1 MEFSDFF
8 FSADSSGD
16 ENDEQVR
23 DVPRA
28 ASLHPVEA
36 LLEQMEAHSSPLLL
50 QTNQR
55 YRYRLLLTLG
65 SRSPISCILSSA
77 TTEMEKSFKSSS
89 TVDKEVTWFCF

>member
-8 FSADSSGD
+8 FSADSSGG

-36 LLEQMEAHSSPLLL
+36 LLEQMEPHSSPLLL

-55 YRYRLLLTLG
+55 YRLLLTLG
-65 SRSPISCILSSA
+65 TRSPISCILSSA

-89 TVDKEVTWFCF
+89 TVDKEGTWFCF

>member
-55 YRYRLLLTLG
+55 YRLLLTLG
-65 SRSPISCILSSA
+65 TRSPISCILSSA

-89 TVDKEVTWFCF
+89 TVDKKVPRFCF